1 MSVGKKLKK
10 VKEIVPKKVSSEV
23 SSKVSSKVSS
33 EEGNDIP
40 KLATGGPAYGTYK
53 FLKNP
58 TGFTNLAYSENMV
71 LSQEGI
77 SNIPKETMDKMIEKG
92 YIAKI

>member
-1 MSVGKKLKK
+1 MSVEKKVKK
-10 VKEIVPKKVSSEV
+10 VKEIVPKEVTATPKV
-23 SSKVSSKVSS
+23 
-33 EEGNDIP
+33 ND
-40 KLATGGPAYGTYK
+40 TYK